1 MRPQTPPKR
10 APSLEDSMEAMDTT
24 SSASMDLTYVLNGDD
39 KAVEEDITR
48 LLDITDIPLSLPDQ
62 IVKLPTLANAGSG
75 KVTMSSASDVRIK
88 LKPDW
93 KIGEANSAAFLN
105 CTFFSD
111 VSGTQKPDPNPKK
124 NCKPY
129 PDPKKLQTVR
139 KPDSTG
145 FTFTKL
151 PIFL

>member
-93 KIGEANSAAFLN
+93 KIGM
-105 CTFFSD
+105 
-111 VSGTQKPDPNPKK
+111 
-124 NCKPY
+124 
-129 PDPKKLQTVR
+129 
-139 KPDSTG
+139 
-145 FTFTKL
+145 
-151 PIFL
+151 